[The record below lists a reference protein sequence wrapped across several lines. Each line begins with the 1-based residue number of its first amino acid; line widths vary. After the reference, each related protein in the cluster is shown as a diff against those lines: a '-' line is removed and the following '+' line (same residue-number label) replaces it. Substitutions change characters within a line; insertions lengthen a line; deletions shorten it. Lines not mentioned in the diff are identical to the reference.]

1 MAEQLQADY
10 IVMGAGA
17 TGMAFVDT
25 LLDESDASVIM
36 VDDHHQPGGHWN
48 DAYPFVRLHQP
59 SHYYGVA
66 STPLGSMRI
75 DEAGPNKGYF
85 ELATGNEVQSY
96 FEQVMRERFLPSGRV
111 RYFPMS
117 QVASF
122 ENGQVRFRNTLSGA
136 TQTVSVARKLVDTTF
151 YKTTVPSRHRRRF
164 EVADEVACVTPN
176 QLPLAAPNHQR
187 YCILGAGKTAMDV
200 GVWLLSH
207 GAPAESVTWVCPR
220 RSWLLNRAVVQG
232 HPSFFS
238 ESIGCFANQ
247 LEALAQA
254 SDLEDLF
261 ERLERCG
268 FLLRIHDDQAPT
280 MFHFAIISHGEI
292 EQLKKID
299 QLIEDGRVASIAPD
313 ALHMASGRRINMAA
327 NTLYIDCTAS
337 ATDFKDNET
346 PPVFSE
352 NLIRVQASR
361 VPNACLSAAIAAY
374 VEANYGDD
382 ETRNRICPPVPL
394 PDSPASWL
402 RSQLGNLTAQAIM
415 LGEPKLR
422 EWVTNCRLDPFG
434 AVIRDADENDPEQA
448 AIVAKMRD
456 FAMPAIANVQKLIA
470 ANPDL

>member
-1 MAEQLQADY
+1 MAEHLQADY
-10 IVMGAGA
+10 VVIGAGA

-25 LLDESDASVIM
+25 LLDESNASVIM

-66 STPLGSMRI
+66 STPLGATRI

-117 QVASF
+117 RMESF
-122 ENGQVRFRNTLSGA
+122 ENGVVQFRNTLSGT
-136 TQTVSVARKLVDTTF
+136 TQAVTVAHKLVDTTF
-151 YKTTVPSRHRRRF
+151 YKTTVPSRHQRRF
-164 EVADEVACVTPN
+164 EVEDGVACVTPN
-176 QLPLAAPNHQR
+176 RLPLAAPSHER

-200 GVWLLSH
+200 GVWLLSN

-232 HPSFFS
+232 HPLFFK

-268 FLLRIHDDQAPT
+268 FLLRIRDDRAPT

-292 EQLKKID
+292 EQLKRID
-299 QLIEDGRVASIAPD
+299 RLIEDGRVAGIAPGV
-313 ALHMASGRRINMAA
+313 LHMANGHEITMASD
-327 NTLYIDCTAS
+327 TLYIDCTAS
-337 ATDFKDNET
+337 ATDFKDLAS
-346 PPVFSE
+346 PPVFGE

-374 VEANYGDD
+374 VEANYCDD

-402 RSQLGNLTAQAIM
+402 KSQLGNLTAQAIM
-415 LGEPKLR
+415 LGEPQLR

-434 AVIRDADENDPEQA
+434 AVIRDADESDPEQA
-448 AIVAKMRD
+448 AIVAKMRNN
-456 FAMPAIANVQKLIA
+456 ALPAIANVRKLIA